1 MGKILKSWSGMRKY
15 LEKEMLAESLK
26 GRIRYNCTR
35 YVGMDMDH
43 IFEVYVDNKLVKQFS
58 LETVNSYF
66 LRMGISSDK
75 DNNIKNTIGIR
86 GYWSDFWSTMSKYPM
101 CDRDEYT
108 DDEFCDALAIYRNS
122 KILDSI
128 ESDNPIVRM
137 FAILDRRI
145 GKRSL
150 KEIKN
155 KIGEQPEWL
164 RFFYLLRIEAERV
177 D

>member
-15 LEKEMLAESLK
+15 LEEDMLEESLK

-43 IFEVYVDNKLVKQFS
+43 IFEVYVDNKLVKQVS

-75 DNNIKNTIGIR
+75 DNNIENTIGIR

-122 KILDSI
+122 KIFL
-128 ESDNPIVRM
+128 
-137 FAILDRRI
+137 F
-145 GKRSL
+145 
-150 KEIKN
+150 IK
-155 KIGEQPEWL
+155 
-164 RFFYLLRIEAERV
+164 

>member
-15 LEKEMLAESLK
+15 LEEDMLEESLK

-86 GYWSDFWSTMSKYPM
+86 EYWSDFWSTMSKYPM

-122 KILDSI
+122 KIFLFIKDWGWRGRLKYI
-128 ESDNPIVRM
+128 EMRINMKKKLVISCIVLLCLIMAGGIGANDKIRM
-137 FAILDRRI
+137 
-145 GKRSL
+145 
-150 KEIKN
+150 
-155 KIGEQPEWL
+155 
-164 RFFYLLRIEAERV
+164 
-177 D
+177 